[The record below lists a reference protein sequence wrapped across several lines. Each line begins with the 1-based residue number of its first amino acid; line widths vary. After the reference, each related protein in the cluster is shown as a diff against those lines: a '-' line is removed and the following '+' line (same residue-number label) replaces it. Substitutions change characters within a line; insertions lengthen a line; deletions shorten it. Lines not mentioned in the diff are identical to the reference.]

1 MSLWEDIGHRN
12 RWRKREHTSRRSGR
26 SRRASLRNWSCG
38 CIYLTY
44 RAIAADGGDC
54 CSTKEVKPYRVK
66 DEIYEGLGDRTTTS
80 GRSVINDSMEHL
92 RLMRYIRMKKDDKG
106 EWMIYLN
113 RPLDFLLPGEHEK
126 YLEKYGITGEV
137 RFLEQEE

>member
-1 MSLWEDIGHRN
+1 MGRYWTPEQVEK
-12 RWRKREHTSRRSGR
+12 KRAYFQKERTEQEGIFTELVVRMY
-26 SRRASLRNWSCG
+26 
-38 CIYLTY
+38 YLTY
-44 RAIAADGGDC
+44 RAIAANGGDC

-92 RLMRYIRMKKDDKG
+92 RLMRYIRMKKDDKV

-126 YLEKYGITGEV
+126 YLEKYGITGDV
-137 RFLEQEE
+137 RFLEQE